1 MTARGHDST
10 AMLLTPSAGGRG
22 SAIAVVRIR
31 GAGVQGFLQRFFSKS
46 PSAGRCVHG
55 DLQDGK
61 SQIDDCLVVV
71 ADDGK
76 WADICLHGGAWVIES
91 VLMLAEREGFEV
103 MDAKL
108 PVAAEALDDVG
119 GEMEREMLMYLPL
132 ARNEPAIRMLLDQPK
147 AWRAALKNGVEGFA
161 STVEGF
167 ASTVEGFAS
176 TVDAAAVLKDRTLWR
191 LLHPGQIAIVGE
203 PNVGKSTLA
212 NRLFGQQRSI
222 TADVPGTT
230 RDWVGEMAD
239 VAGMPAIL
247 IDTPGLRQTDDAIER
262 AAISASGEKISES
275 ELVIEV
281 LYATWASRSP
291 GCTSG
296 AWRARIIVVNK
307 IDLPAGWDFQ
317 SLNAVQI
324 SAKTGQG
331 MGDLCAAIHQRMGV
345 GRLGE
350 NRPRW
355 WTQRQRD
362 ILTEAIANPAALE
375 KLGEKLEI
383 RDPNDE

>member
-1 MTARGHDST
+1 
-10 AMLLTPSAGGRG
+10 MLLTPRAGGQG

-31 GAGVQGFLQRFFSKS
+31 GPGVAGFLGRFFSRS
-46 PSAGRCVHG
+46 PAAGRCVHG
-55 DLQDGK
+55 QLRDGK

-71 ADDGK
+71 GDDGN
-76 WADICLHGGAWVIES
+76 WADLCLHGGAWVIES
-91 VLMLAEREGFEV
+91 ALLLAEREGFEV
-103 MDAKL
+103 LEAKL
-108 PVAAEALDDVG
+108 PVAAEALDEAG
-119 GEMEREMLMYLPL
+119 GEMEREMLRYLPL
-132 ARNEPAIRMLLDQPK
+132 ARNERAIRMLLDQPN
-147 AWRAALKNGVEGFA
+147 AWRAALKRG
-161 STVEGF
+161 
-167 ASTVEGFAS
+167 VEGFAS

-239 VAGMPAIL
+239 VAGMPAVL
-247 IDTPGLRQTDDAIER
+247 IDTPGVRQTDDAIER

-281 LYATWASRSP
+281 LDGTCASRSP
-291 GCTSG
+291 GYTSG
-296 AWRARIIVVNK
+296 ASQTGIIAINK

-317 SLNAVQI
+317 SLDAIRI

-331 MGDLCAAIHQRMGV
+331 IDELCLAIHQRMGI
-345 GRLGE
+345 GRLDE
-350 NRPRW
+350 SRPRW
-355 WTQRQRD
+355 WTERQRE
-362 ILTEAIANPAALE
+362 ILTEAIENPEALE
-375 KLGEKLEI
+375 KLGEKPEI
-383 RDPNDE
+383 RNPNDESNPNDQ

>member
-1 MTARGHDST
+1 
-10 AMLLTPSAGGRG
+10 MLLTPGAGGRG

-31 GAGVQGFLQRFFSKS
+31 GARVGGFLQRFFSKTAV
-46 PSAGRCVHG
+46 AGRCVHG
-55 DLQDGK
+55 ELRDGK
-61 SQIDDCLVVV
+61 SQIDDCLIVV

-76 WADICLHGGAWVIES
+76 WADICVHGGAWVIES

-103 MDAKL
+103 LEAKL
-108 PVAAEALDDVG
+108 PVAAEALDEAG
-119 GEMEREMLMYLPL
+119 GEMEREMLMHLPL
-132 ARNEPAIRMLLDQPK
+132 ARNERAIRMLLDQPK
-147 AWRAALKNGVEGFA
+147 AWRAALKSRVEGFA
-161 STVEGF
+161 STL
-167 ASTVEGFAS
+167 
-176 TVDAAAVLKDRTLWR
+176 DAAAVLGDRTLWR

-239 VAGMPAIL
+239 VAGMPAVL

-281 LYATWASRSP
+281 LDATWTSRGP

-296 AWRARIIVVNK
+296 AWQAGIIVVNK
-307 IDLPAGWDFQ
+307 IDLPAGWDSQ
-317 SLNAVQI
+317 SVDAIRV

-331 MGDLCAAIHQRMGV
+331 IDELCMAIHQRMGIQF
-345 GRLGE
+345 LHE

-355 WTQRQRD
+355 WTERQRD
-362 ILTEAIANPAALE
+362 VLTEAIENPAALE
-375 KLGEKLEI
+375 KLGAQFSG
-383 RDPNDE
+383 RA

>member
-1 MTARGHDST
+1 MAVPGHEST
-10 AMLLTPSAGGRG
+10 AMLLTPRAGGQG

-31 GAGVQGFLQRFFSKS
+31 GLRVAGFLQRFFSKS
-46 PSAGRCVHG
+46 PAAGRCVHG
-55 DLQDGK
+55 NLHDGK
-61 SQIDDCLVVV
+61 SQIDDCLIVVG
-71 ADDGK
+71 DDGN

-91 VLMLAEREGFEV
+91 VLLLAEREGFEV
-103 MDAKL
+103 LDAKL
-108 PVAAEALDDVG
+108 PVAAEALDEAG

-132 ARNEPAIRMLLDQPK
+132 ARNEAAIRMLLDQPN
-147 AWRAALKNGVEGFA
+147 AWRAALKSG
-161 STVEGF
+161 
-167 ASTVEGFAS
+167 VEGFAS

-191 LLHPGQIAIVGE
+191 LLHPAQIAIVGE

-239 VAGMPAIL
+239 VAGMPAVL

-281 LYATWASRSP
+281 LDATCASRP
-291 GCTSG
+291 LTFPQFPQAG
-296 AWRARIIVVNK
+296 IMVINK

-317 SLNAVQI
+317 SLDAIRI

-331 MGDLCAAIHQRMGV
+331 IDELCLAIHQRMGI
-345 GRLGE
+345 GRLDE
-350 NRPRW
+350 SRPRW
-355 WTQRQRD
+355 WTERQRE
-362 ILTEAIANPAALE
+362 ILTEAIENPEALE
-375 KLGEKLEI
+375 KLGEKPEI
-383 RDPNDE
+383 RNPNDESNPNDQ

>member
-1 MTARGHDST
+1 MAVPGHEST
-10 AMLLTPSAGGRG
+10 AMLLTPRAGGQG

-31 GAGVQGFLQRFFSKS
+31 GLRVAGFLQRFFSKS
-46 PSAGRCVHG
+46 PAAGRCVHG
-55 DLQDGK
+55 NLHDGK
-61 SQIDDCLVVV
+61 SQIDDCLIVVG
-71 ADDGK
+71 DDGN

-91 VLMLAEREGFEV
+91 VLLLAEREGFEV
-103 MDAKL
+103 LDAKL
-108 PVAAEALDDVG
+108 PVAAEALDEAG

-132 ARNEPAIRMLLDQPK
+132 ARNEAAIRMLLDQPN
-147 AWRAALKNGVEGFA
+147 AWRAALKSG
-161 STVEGF
+161 
-167 ASTVEGFAS
+167 VEGFAS

-191 LLHPGQIAIVGE
+191 LLHPAQIAIVGE

-239 VAGMPAIL
+239 VAGMPAVL

-281 LYATWASRSP
+281 LDATCASRP
-291 GCTSG
+291 LTFPQFPQAG
-296 AWRARIIVVNK
+296 IMVINK

-317 SLNAVQI
+317 SVDAIRI

-331 MGDLCAAIHQRMGV
+331 IDELCMAIHQRMGIR
-345 GRLGE
+345 RLDE
-350 NRPRW
+350 SRPRW
-355 WTQRQRD
+355 WTERQRD
-362 ILTEAIANPAALE
+362 ILREATANPAALE
-375 KLGEKLEI
+375 KLHEKPEI
-383 RDPNDE
+383 RNPPSGLFRLNGRKCDPFV